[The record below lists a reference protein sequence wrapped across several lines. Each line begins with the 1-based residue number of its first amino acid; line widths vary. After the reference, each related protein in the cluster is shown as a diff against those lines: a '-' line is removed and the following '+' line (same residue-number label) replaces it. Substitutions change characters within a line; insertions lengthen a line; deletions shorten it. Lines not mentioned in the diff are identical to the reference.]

1 MCVIPFL
8 LVFVPGTKWAFQQ
21 KLNGSVFIL
30 TSANW
35 TVHHNYYVTSVYAFL
50 FRLFFRMARVLCML
64 LSQFTFSPNEWIRI
78 EGRLDS
84 CSRFF
89 NDFLALG
96 AANVTIFGNNIQVN
110 LEMVRY
116 KHFDSQT
123 KEAARV
129 ECPFSR
135 VNTVWLHFIDMK
147 NKRILFS
154 FWFSI
159 IQLWNNEMVW
169 RLLFISLVYM
179 ESLDLFLSLI
189 TVNSFNFVLP

>member
-1 MCVIPFL
+1 MPFCFVCFLVWHVYCVC
-8 LVFVPGTKWAFQQ
+8 
-21 KLNGSVFIL
+21 SY
-30 TSANW
+30 
-35 TVHHNYYVTSVYAFL
+35 HNS
-50 FRLFFRMARVLCML
+50 RLAQM
-64 LSQFTFSPNEWIRI
+64 NEWELKADLTRVHVFSTIFWPFI
-78 EGRLDS
+78 VCINS
-84 CSRFF
+84 
-89 NDFLALG
+89 ALG

-116 KHFDSQT
+116 KPFDSQT

-189 TVNSFNFVLP
+189 TVNSFNFVLS